1 MKKITV
7 FRVWCILLLFIM
19 IFGLT
24 ACKKDKDNDNVGYD
38 ENRKL
43 EILEKGVEYTSEE
56 LVNANFRFTKIG
68 VSIFGNG
75 FEERISNEFDL
86 TIIPMLYRI
95 KIYKSELDE
104 IFTELEKHTLAE
116 KTITDEPLFITVYD
130 ICRYVLGAER
140 AGRVCYTASARI
152 LEVRI
157 STALERYDK
166 LGYDF
171 YKTEAERCS
180 ALKESLSLM
189 SENKFIDALHM
200 STTVSALV
208 RSVGAEVTESAFL
221 LSDKELLFLL
231 ERQTGVLEKNCLTEE
246 EWEIFGGLF
255 SELLSVSRLTPTG
268 LTSSIIYAL
277 KNYTHTNIYDNNS
290 PKTLYTSTY
299 FARAMRVMPK
309 TISLLAR
316 VSEALKRDG
325 TFSLEDTSDKKLTAL
340 VRAFS
345 ECENDIRALD
355 TALNDY
361 ARIDSEYLKSAT
373 ESNSDAEALK
383 AFINS
388 HAPVS
393 CDELI
398 NELNE
403 FAEDGTVTNEQIY
416 ELALSYVFA
425 FSPYIAFALSADIG

>member
-1 MKKITV
+1 MKRTNIFKIG
-7 FRVWCILLLFIM
+7 CILLSFIFILGLFSCNKGESNIEY
-19 IFGLT
+19 
-24 ACKKDKDNDNVGYD
+24 DK
-38 ENRKL
+38 NRRI
-43 EILEKGVEYTSEE
+43 EILEKELDYTSEDITY
-56 LVNANFRFTKIG
+56 ANHKFTKIG

-86 TIIPMLYRI
+86 TIIPMIYRI
-95 KIYKSELDE
+95 KIYKSELDA
-104 IFTELEKHTLAE
+104 IFTELEKYTATE
-116 KTITDEPLFITVYD
+116 ETITDEPLFISVYN
-130 ICRYVLGAER
+130 ICRYVLGAEK
-140 AGRVCYTASARI
+140 AGRICYTASARI

-157 STALERYDK
+157 NTALERYDK

-189 SENKFIDALHM
+189 GENKFINALSM
-200 STTVSALV
+200 STTLSALV
-208 RSVGAEVTESAFL
+208 RSIGTEVTESAFL

-231 ERQTGVLEKNCLTEE
+231 ERQTEVLEKNCLTEE

-255 SELLSVSRLTPTG
+255 SELLGVSRLTPTG
-268 LTSSIIYAL
+268 LGSSIIYAL
-277 KNYTHTNIYDNNS
+277 KNYTHTDIYDKSS
-290 PKTLYTSTY
+290 PETLYTATFY
-299 FARAMRVMPK
+299 ARAMRVMPK
-309 TISLLAR
+309 IISLLAE
-316 VSEALKRDG
+316 VSKELKKDG
-325 TFSLEDTSDKKLTAL
+325 SFSLEDTSDKKLTAL

-345 ECENDIRALD
+345 ECEDDIRALD

-403 FAEDGTVTNEQIY
+403 FAEDCTVTNEQIY
-416 ELALSYVFA
+416 ELALSYVFG